1 MPQILTPGALSPL
14 NGSTGRV
21 ENWDHVSQRQ
31 AELWISQPMSLTSP
45 TPPQQAA
52 EELPNIKFS
61 FSHLGSRAVIE
72 HFARDTESGKAWCK
86 GFRMHSQLSLP
97 RASRPP
103 ALAPCPCAAVSVH
116 PTPAERDRKNLQ
128 GMEISF
134 PRCEGKAVHTVV
146 DNISV
151 SPHSFP
157 SQAGFSPTLKK
168 LPWHQSSQHSFHL
181 MLNFPPGR
189 GMEEKRQEEPCKHLK
204 PAAVLRIQCIYIK
217 KKKKERRTQ
226 HHRYSLLGNGLS
238 RYHSYYYLCN

>member
-1 MPQILTPGALSPL
+1 MPQILTLGVLSL
-14 NGSTGRV
+14 LHSSTGTV

-61 FSHLGSRAVIE
+61 FSHLGSRAAIE

-86 GFRMHSQLSLP
+86 GFRIHSQLSLP

-103 ALAPCPCAAVSVH
+103 ALAPCPRAAVSMH
-116 PTPAERDRKNLQ
+116 PTPAEQDRKNLQ

-134 PRCEGKAVHTVV
+134 PRCEGKAAHKAF
-146 DNISV
+146 DNIPV
-151 SPHSFP
+151 SPHPFP

-168 LPWHQSSQHSFHL
+168 LPWHQSSEHSFHL
-181 MLNFPPGR
+181 MLNFSLGR
-189 GMEEKRQEEPCKHLK
+189 GMEGKRQEEPCKDLK
-204 PAAVLRIQCIYIK
+204 PAAVLRIQCIYITLK
-217 KKKKERRTQ
+217 KKRQEPNTADIA
-226 HHRYSLLGNGLS
+226 SLATAYPNTS
-238 RYHSYYYLCN
+238 PTIILCN